1 MNEFAPKTTDVPG
14 LSRSF
19 AYFLNP
25 KINALLEFKIYS
37 KINTHLWMKQ
47 LTLVVFFKKKS
58 ESMPSLLI
66 SQNEQKN
73 PPWPHVHFVSNADET
88 VFCIS
93 NLIRTLEFCLQHSD
107 RRKCIPCVVA
117 WSLNLHLQ
125 RIARP
130 ALRVVGGRLAKV
142 GERYCSTVQRVV
154 SDFLRWGST
163 RLFVVLYFYF
173 LKEIFCFDYRNYF
186 LYIWSSYQLSYHIFY
201 LTISNY
207 HLLSSFLL
215 SSSSFPFIFSL
226 FALLQ

>member
-1 MNEFAPKTTDVPG
+1 
-14 LSRSF
+14 
-19 AYFLNP
+19 
-25 KINALLEFKIYS
+25 
-37 KINTHLWMKQ
+37 
-47 LTLVVFFKKKS
+47 
-58 ESMPSLLI
+58 MPSLLI

-93 NLIRTLEFCLQHSD
+93 NLIRTLELSLQHSD

-154 SDFLRWGST
+154 SDFLRWGSHQAF
-163 RLFVVLYFYF
+163 RRPLFLSFKRNILFWLSKLFSIYLVLIPTIIPYFLFNHLQLSSPFFFSSLLLFFSFYF
-173 LKEIFCFDYRNYF
+173 FSFCPF
-186 LYIWSSYQLSYHIFY
+186 
-201 LTISNY
+201 TIV
-207 HLLSSFLL
+207 
-215 SSSSFPFIFSL
+215 
-226 FALLQ
+226 

>member
-1 MNEFAPKTTDVPG
+1 
-14 LSRSF
+14 
-19 AYFLNP
+19 
-25 KINALLEFKIYS
+25 
-37 KINTHLWMKQ
+37 
-47 LTLVVFFKKKS
+47 
-58 ESMPSLLI
+58 MPSLLI

-142 GERYCSTVQRVV
+142 GERYCSTVQGR
-154 SDFLRWGST
+154 SQNKMPPGSAG
-163 RLFVVLYFYF
+163 
-173 LKEIFCFDYRNYF
+173 
-186 LYIWSSYQLSYHIFY
+186 
-201 LTISNY
+201 
-207 HLLSSFLL
+207 
-215 SSSSFPFIFSL
+215 FSL
-226 FALLQ
+226 KFNRGLTRWKSVGYKGSVEIVGVGRPLRHHVAPPLQSGGDFFMVTCPPTAH